1 MVGYVHVYTGDG
13 REKTAAA
20 LGLAIRAIG
29 EGSKVFVTQFFK
41 GQSDNPLQA
50 LEKISD
56 QVLLRK
62 YGDRDPV
69 TDQTRKE
76 DRQKALDVLRE
87 ICGVI
92 HSGDYQLVILD
103 DANIAV
109 CYGVFTVEDLLGL
122 IDLKPR
128 HVDLIITGEC
138 AAPQVI
144 ERADLVTDMK
154 TVKMG
159 PDLCMGAAKTLKNK
173 LKNKRG

>member
-1 MVGYVHVYTGDG
+1 MVGYVYVYTGDG

-20 LGLAIRAIG
+20 VGLAMRAMG
-29 EGSKVFVTQFFK
+29 RGFKVFVSQFFK
-41 GQSDNPLQA
+41 EQGDNPLQA
-50 LEKISD
+50 LEKMSD

-62 YGDRDPV
+62 YGDRNPVADPI
-69 TDQTRKE
+69 KGE

-154 TVKMG
+154 AVKVG
-159 PDLCMGAAKTLKNK
+159 PGQ
-173 LKNKRG
+173 

>member
-1 MVGYVHVYTGDG
+1 M
-13 REKTAAA
+13 
-20 LGLAIRAIG
+20 
-29 EGSKVFVTQFFK
+29 
-41 GQSDNPLQA
+41 
-50 LEKISD
+50 SD

-69 TDQTRKE
+69 ADPIKGE
-76 DRQKALDVLRE
+76 DRQKASDVLRE

-154 TVKMG
+154 VVKIG
-159 PDLCMGAAKTLKNK
+159 PDHRMGAT
-173 LKNKRG
+173 KR

>member
-1 MVGYVHVYTGDG
+1 MVGYVHVYTGNG

-20 LGLAIRAIG
+20 LGLAMRAIG
-29 EGSKVFVTQFFK
+29 AGSKVFITQFFK
-41 GQSDNPLQA
+41 GQGDNPLQA
-50 LEKISD
+50 LEKIPD

-69 TDQTRKE
+69 ADEIKRE
-76 DRQKALDVLRE
+76 RRQKALEVLRE

-122 IDLKPR
+122 IALKPR

-138 AAPQVI
+138 AAPQII

-154 TVKMG
+154 AVKMG
-159 PDLCMGAAKTLKNK
+159 PGLCIGAT
-173 LKNKRG
+173 KR